1 MKTLLDMLDLTISE
15 NYDTKIDAVNDLKDI
30 IEELKSHTPEEV
42 KHSLQSW
49 SKNKLKDL
57 QQDLIENGRC
67 PDCGEELENEVE
79 TETGYLDGRPAYQV
93 SEVVGRY
100 CPECGWEE

>member
-1 MKTLLDMLDLTISE
+1 MKTLLDILELVISE
-15 NYDTKIDAVNDLKDI
+15 NYDDKIDAVNDIKDI
-30 IEELKSHTPEEV
+30 IEELKSDTPKEV

-57 QQDLIENGRC
+57 QQGLIENGRC
-67 PDCGEELENEVE
+67 PDCGEEIDAFVD
-79 TETGYLDGRPAYQV
+79 THVGYIDGRPAYEV
-93 SEVVGRY
+93 SEVRGHY

>member
-1 MKTLLDMLDLTISE
+1 MKTLFDMLDLTISE
-15 NYDTKIDAVNDLKDI
+15 NYDNKIDAVNDLKDI
-30 IEELKSHTPEEV
+30 IEELKSNTPKDV

-49 SKNKLKDL
+49 SKNKLHKL
-57 QQDLIENGRC
+57 QQDLIDNARC
-67 PDCGEELENEVE
+67 PDCGEELEANVV
-79 TETGYLDGRPAYQV
+79 TDIGYIDGRPAYEV